1 VATTNHHLMKASAGT
16 PAHQMRTVLII
27 GANAMRSFL
36 ASGLLITLYASASAA
51 TMHHSRHVIL
61 RASQGHAVLGS
72 AYAAPRPPIHYEDN
86 PGYDDPSKFGGDAA
100 LPVH

>member
-1 VATTNHHLMKASAGT
+1 MKADAGT
-16 PAHQMRTVLII
+16 ARASDENRILI

-36 ASGLLITLYASASAA
+36 ALGLLITLYASASAA
-51 TMHHSRHVIL
+51 TMRHSRHVIL

-72 AYAAPRPPIHYEDN
+72 AYAAPRPPIHYDDN

-100 LPVH
+100 LAVH